1 VAYRRVRRRSSTGN
15 TVAGWLILGLTGTAV
30 LFSLVGA
37 ALAFLETHPL
47 TTVVLIIGLI
57 AVGYLVARQRIA
69 RARLAEASAAEQYRV
84 AVHRSSQ
91 IAPYHGM
98 TPREFEQAIA
108 FLCHRDGCGQVQVV
122 GGSGDLGAD
131 VTATTS
137 DGRRVVIQAKRY
149 GPTTKVSSPDLQRF
163 GGTCYSIHGAH
174 VAAVITTSV
183 FTKQAAQYAQHMGIR
198 LFGADELAGW
208 ITRTGPAPWH

>member
-1 VAYRRVRRRSSTGN
+1 M
-15 TVAGWLILGLTGTAV
+15 
-30 LFSLVGA
+30 LFALVGA
-37 ALAFLETHPL
+37 AIAFLESHPL
-47 TTVVLIIGLI
+47 ASTAIILGLG
-57 AVGYLVARQRIA
+57 AVGWLVVRQRIA
-69 RARLAEASAAEQYRV
+69 RTRTDQAAAVEQYRL
-84 AVHRSSQ
+84 AVRRSAE
-91 IAPYHGM
+91 IGPYHAM
-98 TPREFEQAIA
+98 TAREFEQAIA

-131 VTATTS
+131 VTATAP

-149 GPTTKVSSPDLQRF
+149 GPTTKVSGPDLQRF
-163 GGTCYSIHGAH
+163 GGTCYSVHGAH